1 MGFGRACA
9 PVRCAPPSF
18 WVHRHAKRGAMRP
31 PPIAASLLLIR
42 SLKIDKKLSNSGRP
56 RNGLSRNKMLSFRL
70 KFGPPASW
78 DFFFPLDCYTLLFL
92 LFLSLLILL
101 VLFFLFLFFS
111 SSAIVTHTHTHTQ
124 TKYPRQILYMINSA
138 EEIYHNQ
145 HFGSMPPPT
154 PAS

>member
-9 PVRCAPPSF
+9 PVRCAHPSS
-18 WVHRHAKRGAMRP
+18 WVHRHAKLGAVRP
-31 PPIAASLLLIR
+31 PAHRSFADPSDDILWSKLCTGATICSTFFRFILLKNCFLI
-42 SLKIDKKLSNSGRP
+42 
-56 RNGLSRNKMLSFRL
+56 LSF
-70 KFGPPASW
+70 
-78 DFFFPLDCYTLLFL
+78 CYTLLIL

-124 TKYPRQILYMINSA
+124 TKYPRQILYMIDSA